1 MRKRKN
7 DRRRGL
13 RIALWLLTL
22 PMFFIVSMAGGLLEV
37 MGRIINEAVDA
48 LDSAING

>member
-1 MRKRKN
+1 M
-7 DRRRGL
+7 

-22 PMFFIVSMAGGLLEV
+22 PMFFIVSMAGSLLEA
-37 MGRIINEAVDA
+37 MGRMINEAVDA

>member
-1 MRKRKN
+1 MRKN

-22 PMFFIVSMAGGLLEV
+22 PMFFIVSMAGSLLEA
-37 MGRIINEAVDA
+37 MGRMINEAVDA
-48 LDSAING
+48 LDTLLE